1 MTPDDALAEVRRRAA
16 GRTRYE
22 GQEPRADE
30 VLAEEVERLRAA
42 LQELLLDAERYFS
55 AASIATRETKEPDSF
70 ADARRALGNDRD

>member
-1 MTPDDALAEVRRRAA
+1 MTPDDARAEVRRRAA

-42 LQELLLDAERYFS
+42 LQAINRR
-55 AASIATRETKEPDSF
+55 ASPTYDRTFDVCSRDLYWCACE
-70 ADARRALGNDRD
+70 ARRALENDRG